1 MRRPLSFVR
10 FPISRPIGQAEQS
23 VCTSRIQ
30 LTGRILLAGATGW
43 GACPLAL
50 AQQAA
55 QTSVPAL
62 SATKPAGVENS
73 TMDGQLFYQLL
84 VGEMRGKDE
93 PGYAYQI
100 YLQLGKQYKSA
111 QLFQRSVEIA
121 LTARAGEQ
129 ALGAAKAWRQAL
141 PNDIQAAEFTARI
154 LMALNRPQAMVEPLR
169 SLIQLTPQPQQPQ
182 TLARLTRSLLRLTDR
197 AATARLVDEVT
208 QPWREPNQNFAEAW
222 LTSGEAWMAAGDAQQ
237 AYARL
242 KQALSLN
249 PALTTAGLLATD
261 LMVNVPEAEA
271 IVTGQLAASPSDA
284 LRLAYARRL
293 LSMQRTADATAQLD
307 QVVKTQPSNAIAWL
321 SLGAARSEL
330 NQLDEAEKATKRFIE
345 LAVAAQ
351 ARSTTPASDEV
362 TAESNQALDPAMGY
376 LKMAQLS
383 ERRNQLDQADQWL
396 QKADPKGEKM
406 NVQIIRAKLVA
417 AQGKMSE
424 ARKLLQ
430 AIQETE
436 PRDALFKIN
445 AEAQLLREHD
455 QHVEAY
461 AVLKQGRARFPQD
474 PELMYDLGMVSEHL
488 QRHEEAEAL
497 LNQLI
502 AVQPDHA
509 NAYNALGYSL
519 ADRGIRLDE
528 AQALLSKAMQLRP
541 GDPFITDSMGWLLF
555 RQGKAEEALVLL
567 QQAYAARPDN
577 EIGIHL
583 GEVLWVLNRQDEAR
597 KVWREVRDRD
607 AGNALLKRALD
618 RLKVTL

>member
-1 MRRPLSFVR
+1 MH
-10 FPISRPIGQAEQS
+10 
-23 VCTSRIQ
+23 
-30 LTGRILLAGATGW
+30 LTGQILLVGATSW
-43 GACPLAL
+43 GAFPLAL
-50 AQQAA
+50 AQQTA
-55 QTSVPAL
+55 QTAAPAL
-62 SATKPAGVENS
+62 ASTKPARIENS

-84 VGEMRGKDE
+84 VGEMRGKEE

-182 TLARLTRSLLRLTDR
+182 ALARLTRSLLRLTDR
-197 AATARLVDEVT
+197 AATARLIDEVT

-261 LMVNVPEAEA
+261 LMVNVPEAET

-307 QVVKTQPSNAIAWL
+307 QVVKNQPSNAIAWL

-351 ARSTTPASDEV
+351 ARSTTPASDDV
-362 TAESNQALDPAMGY
+362 AAESNQVLDPAMGY

-417 AQGKMSE
+417 AQGKMPE

-474 PELMYDLGMVSEHL
+474 PELMYDLGMVAEHL
-488 QRHEEAEAL
+488 QRHEEAESL

-528 AQALLSKAMQLRP
+528 AHALLSKAMQLRP

-567 QQAYAARPDN
+567 QQAYAVRPDN

-607 AGNALLKRALD
+607 ADNALLKRALD

>member
-1 MRRPLSFVR
+1 M
-10 FPISRPIGQAEQS
+10 
-23 VCTSRIQ
+23 Q

-43 GACPLAL
+43 GAFPLAL

-55 QTSVPAL
+55 QTDSPAL
-62 SATKPAGVENS
+62 SATKPARVENS

-261 LMVNVPEAEA
+261 LMVNVPEAET

-293 LSMQRTADATAQLD
+293 LSMQRTADASVQLD
-307 QVVKTQPSNAIAWL
+307 QLVKNQPSNAIAWL

-351 ARSTTPASDEV
+351 ARSTTPASDDV
-362 TAESNQALDPAMGY
+362 AAESNQVLDPAMGY

-417 AQGKMSE
+417 AQGKMPE

-461 AVLKQGRARFPQD
+461 AVLKQGRVRFPQD
-474 PELMYDLGMVSEHL
+474 PELMYDLGMVAEHL
-488 QRHEEAEAL
+488 QRHEEAESL

-528 AQALLSKAMQLRP
+528 AHALLSKAMQLRP

-567 QQAYAARPDN
+567 QQAYAVRPDN